1 MSPTSAERPAVAG
14 MSLEVDGVGVAYRRG
29 VPALEDVTFA
39 LRRPGICALVGMNG
53 AGKSTL
59 FKTIMGFLAPSRG
72 RVLICGRPVGW
83 AQKQNLVAYVPQTE
97 EVDWTF
103 PVSVRDVVM
112 MGRQGRMGFLRIP
125 SARDREIVADC
136 LARVGMSEFAGR
148 QIGALSGGQRKRV
161 FLARAL
167 AQQGGIMLLDEPF
180 TGVDIRTEHAIIALL
195 RQLRDEGHVVL
206 VSTHNLASVP
216 GFCDHAVL
224 VNRRLVAFGPLA
236 EAFTP
241 ANLSLAFG
249 GDAHD
254 IPAGMPGG
262 AVADDRRGDR
272 VAAQ

>member
-1 MSPTSAERPAVAG
+1 MSPTSAQRPAVAG
-14 MSLEVDGVGVAYRRG
+14 MSLEVEGVGVSYRRG

-59 FKTIMGFLAPSRG
+59 FKTIMGFLAPTRG
-72 RVLICGRPVGW
+72 RVLICGRPVAW

-136 LARVGMSEFAGR
+136 LARVGMSEFADR

-216 GFCDHAVL
+216 GFCDHAAL

-254 IPAGMPGG
+254 VPAGMPGG
-262 AVADDRRGDR
+262 AAADDPRGDR

>member
-1 MSPTSAERPAVAG
+1 MSQSSVPRPAVAG
-14 MSLEVDGVGVAYRRG
+14 MSLEVEGVGVFYRRG
-29 VPALEDVTFA
+29 VPALEDVSFA

-59 FKTIMGFLAPSRG
+59 FKAVMGFLTPGRG
-72 RVLICGRPVGW
+72 RVLICGRPVRW

-125 SARDREIVADC
+125 SAQDREIVADS
-136 LARVGMSEFAGR
+136 LARVGMAEFADR

-167 AQQGGIMLLDEPF
+167 AQRGGIMLLDEPF
-180 TGVDIRTEHAIIALL
+180 TGVDIRTERAIVALL
-195 RQLRDEGHVVL
+195 QALRDEGHVIL

-224 VNRRLVAFGPLA
+224 VNRRLVAFGPVA
-236 EAFTP
+236 EVFTP

-249 GDAHD
+249 GDAHQV
-254 IPAGMPGG
+254 PVGVAGGVTAG
-262 AVADDRRGDR
+262 DSRGDR

>member
-1 MSPTSAERPAVAG
+1 MSQSSVPRPAVAG
-14 MSLEVDGVGVAYRRG
+14 MSLEVEGVGVSYRRG
-29 VPALEDVTFA
+29 VPALEDVSFA

-59 FKTIMGFLAPSRG
+59 FKAVMGFLTPGRG
-72 RVLICGRPVGW
+72 RVLICGRPVRW

-125 SARDREIVADC
+125 SAQDREIVADS
-136 LARVGMSEFAGR
+136 LARVGMAEFADR

-167 AQQGGIMLLDEPF
+167 AQRGGIMLLDEPF
-180 TGVDIRTEHAIIALL
+180 TGVDIRTERAIVALL
-195 RQLRDEGHVVL
+195 QALRDEGHVIL

-224 VNRRLVAFGPLA
+224 VNRRLVAFGPVA
-236 EAFTP
+236 EVFTP

-249 GDAHD
+249 GDAHQV
-254 IPAGMPGG
+254 PVGVAGGVT
-262 AVADDRRGDR
+262 ASDSRGDR